1 MSGLRRD
8 KNRTCRILHE
18 LPGRVRIHC
27 PGLRHLAERTEE
39 IGSQLRALPVVRSV
53 SLSALSENMLV
64 LYDPARASAHTV
76 LEAVQSRMKDHA
88 LTAFKAERSQE
99 AAQSTVQERRLQ
111 QESIPEIVGRVVV
124 SAAAL
129 TFSAFS
135 KTEPPA
141 TFFSRFMTLPALTSL
156 SLAWPIFS
164 SGWLSLVRSGRP
176 NADTLSSTAILS
188 SLLTGRDRA
197 ALTVIGLADLAEL
210 LTTYTMERTR
220 RAIRNM
226 LSTGEDWVWR
236 LEPDGREARIPVAQL
251 RVHDRVVVKTGEK
264 IGVDGMVEGG
274 EAAVDQASITG
285 EFMPMR
291 KQRRD
296 RVFAGT
302 VVKTGRL
309 TIRAEKIG
317 DQTAMARIVHLVEE
331 AVGHKARIQ
340 AFADRFSARFI
351 PVNFGLS
358 GLVYAATHNA
368 ERALNMLVI
377 DYSCGV
383 RLSTAT
389 ALSAAI
395 ATAARNGVLIK
406 GSNYL
411 EALAEADTIVLDKT
425 GTVTEGRPQVTSVCS
440 LAPGVSER
448 QLLELAAAAEETST
462 HPVAIAFMD
471 KTRRSGWPIPAH
483 GQTQV
488 FVGRGVQTTVAG
500 RVVSV
505 GSRPFMCERGIDLA
519 RAQEPTRRLVQR
531 GEQLVYVAR
540 DRKLLGLVGIQDT
553 LREDMKKSLNRL
565 RTLGMDD
572 VILLT
577 GDIRQH
583 AELVA
588 TRMAMDRYHAEV
600 LPEEKSDIVLR
611 LRQRGPRVVMVGD
624 GINDA
629 PALACADVGIAM
641 GSTRTDIAME
651 AADITIAS
659 DDPLMIP
666 SVIRLSQKTMGIVK
680 QNFAASIGVNTT
692 ALVLAALGKLPV
704 VWGAAIHNA
713 TTVLVVLNSLR
724 LLLHDME
731 RSR

>member
-1 MSGLRRD
+1 MFGLSGHDQR
-8 KNRTCRILHE
+8 RTCRILHE

-27 PGLRHLAERTEE
+27 PGLRHLA
-39 IGSQLRALPVVRSV
+39 GQADGLAAQLRALPVVRSV
-53 SLSALSENMLV
+53 SLSAVSENVLV
-64 LYDPARASAHTV
+64 VYDPAKASPQAV
-76 LEAVQSRMKDHA
+76 FDAVQGRMRDQA
-88 LTAFKAERSQE
+88 LTVFKLERAQ

-111 QESIPEIVGRVVV
+111 RESVGEMLGRVVA
-124 SAAAL
+124 SAATLTWSAL
-129 TFSAFS
+129 SAPR
-135 KTEPPA
+135 PPA
-141 TFFSRFMTLPALTSL
+141 TWLSRFLTLPALTSL
-156 SLAWPIFS
+156 SLAWPIFR
-164 SGWLSLVRSGRP
+164 SGWLSLARGGRP

-197 ALTVIGLADLAEL
+197 ALTIIGLADLAEL
-210 LTTYTMERTR
+210 LTAYTMERTR
-220 RAIRNM
+220 RAIRNL

-236 LEPDGREARIPVAQL
+236 LGPDGREARVPVQRL
-251 RVHDRVVVKTGEK
+251 GVGDTIVVKTGEK
-264 IGVDGMVEGG
+264 ISVDGVVRDG

-291 KQRRD
+291 KQPGD
-296 RVFAGT
+296 HVFAGT
-302 VVKTGRL
+302 VVKAGRL
-309 TIRAEKIG
+309 TIRAERVG

-331 AVGHKARIQ
+331 AVGRKARIQ

-358 GLVYAATHNA
+358 GLVYGITRNA
-368 ERALNMLVI
+368 ERALNMLII

-411 EALAEADTIVLDKT
+411 EALAEADTIILDKT
-425 GTVTEGRPQVTSVCS
+425 GTVTEGRPQVTSVCPI
-440 LAPGVSER
+440 APGASER
-448 QLLELAAAAEETST
+448 QILELAAAAEETST
-462 HPVAIAFMD
+462 HPIAIAFTD
-471 KTRRSGWPIPAH
+471 KARRGGWPIPRH
-483 GQTQV
+483 GPTRV
-488 FVGRGVQTTVAG
+488 FVGRGVQTTVRG
-500 RVVSV
+500 SVVSV
-505 GSRPFMCERGIDLA
+505 GSLPFMRERGIDAALA
-519 RAQEPTRRLVQR
+519 QPATQQLVQR
-531 GEQLVYVAR
+531 AEQIVCVAR
-540 DRKLLGLVGIQDT
+540 DGKLLGVVGIQDT

-565 RTLGMDD
+565 RALGMDD

-600 LPEEKSDIVLR
+600 LPEEKSDVVLR
-611 LRQRGPRVVMVGD
+611 VQQRGPRVVMVGD

-641 GSTRTDIAME
+641 GSSRTDLAME

-659 DDPLMIP
+659 DDPLLIP

-680 QNFAASIGVNTT
+680 QNFATAIGVNTT

-713 TTVLVVLNSLR
+713 TTVLVVMNSLR
-724 LLLHDME
+724 LLFHDME

>member
-1 MSGLRRD
+1 
-8 KNRTCRILHE
+8 
-18 LPGRVRIHC
+18 
-27 PGLRHLAERTEE
+27 
-39 IGSQLRALPVVRSV
+39 VVRSA
-53 SLSALSENMLV
+53 SLSAVSENVLV
-64 LYDPARASAHTV
+64 LYDPAKASAQTV
-76 LEAVQSRMKDHA
+76 FDAVQSLMRDHA
-88 LTAFKAERSQE
+88 LTVFKVER
-99 AAQSTVQERRLQ
+99 ARVAQGTVQERRLQ
-111 QESIPEIVGRVVV
+111 QESMPEILARVVV
-124 SAAAL
+124 SAATLA
-129 TFSAFS
+129 FSAFS
-135 KTEPPA
+135 PGKPPA

-156 SLAWPIFS
+156 SLAWPILS

-197 ALTVIGLADLAEL
+197 ALTIIGLADLAEL
-210 LTTYTMERTR
+210 LTAFSMDRTR

-226 LSTGEDWVWR
+226 LSTGEEWVWR
-236 LEPDGREARIPVAQL
+236 LEADGREARIPIQEV
-251 RVHDRVVVKTGEK
+251 RVRDSVVVKTGEK
-264 IGVDGMVEGG
+264 IGVDGVVQRG

-291 KQRRD
+291 KQSGD
-296 RVFAGT
+296 QVFAGT

-309 TIRAEKIG
+309 TIRAERVG
-317 DQTAMARIVHLVEE
+317 DQTAMARVVHLVEE
-331 AVGHKARIQ
+331 AVGHKAPIQ

-358 GLVYAATHNA
+358 GLVYAVTHNA
-368 ERALNMLVI
+368 ERALNMLII

-406 GSNYL
+406 GSNYI

-425 GTVTEGRPQVTSVCS
+425 GTVTEGRPQVTSVYPI
-440 LAPGVSER
+440 AAGVGER
-448 QLLELAAAAEETST
+448 QVLELAAAAEETST

-471 KTRRSGWPIPAH
+471 KARRGGWSIPAH
-483 GQTQV
+483 GATEV

-500 RVVSV
+500 SVVSV
-505 GSRPFMCERGIDLA
+505 GSLPFMRERGIDLA
-519 RAQEPTRRLVQR
+519 PAQQATQHLVQR
-531 GEQLVYVAR
+531 GEQIVYVAR
-540 DRKLLGLVGIQDT
+540 GDKVLGLVGIQDT

-565 RTLGMDD
+565 RALGMDD

-600 LPEEKSDIVLR
+600 LPEEKSDVVLR
-611 LRQRGPRVVMVGD
+611 LQQRGPRVVMVGD

-641 GSTRTDIAME
+641 GSTRTDVAME
-651 AADITIAS
+651 AADIVIAS

-680 QNFAASIGVNTT
+680 QNFATAIGVNTT
-692 ALVLAALGKLPV
+692 ALALAALGKLPV

-713 TTVLVVLNSLR
+713 TTVLVVMNSLR

>member
-1 MSGLRRD
+1 MFGVERH
-8 KNRTCRILHE
+8 KNQACRIIHE
-18 LPGRVRIHC
+18 LPGRVRIRC
-27 PGLRHLAERTEE
+27 PGLRHLAGQAPE
-39 IGSQLRALPVVRSV
+39 IRKRLRAGPFIRSAT
-53 SLSALSENMLV
+53 LSPLSENVLV
-64 LYDPARASAHTV
+64 LYDPGKSTSQEV
-76 LEAVQSRMKDHA
+76 LEAVQASLNEHA
-88 LTAFKAERSQE
+88 LAVFKAERTR

-111 QESIPEIVGRVVV
+111 HESAVEILGRVLA
-124 SAAAL
+124 SAVTL
-129 TFSAFS
+129 SFSAFTTP
-135 KTEPPA
+135 KPPT
-141 TFFSRFMTLPALTSL
+141 TFLSRFLTMPALTSL
-156 SLAWPIFS
+156 SLAWPILS
-164 SGWLSLVRSGRP
+164 SGWRSLWRSGRP
-176 NADTLSSTAILS
+176 NADTLSSTAILA

-197 ALTVIGLADLAEL
+197 ALTIIGLADLAEL
-210 LTTYTMERTR
+210 LTAYSMNRTR
-220 RAIRNM
+220 RAIRDM
-226 LSTGEDWVWR
+226 LSVGEDFVWR
-236 LEPDGREARIPVAQL
+236 VGADGRETRLPIAEV
-251 RVHDRVVVKTGEK
+251 RVNDLIVVKTGEK
-264 IGVDGMVEGG
+264 ISVDGLVEAG

-291 KQRRD
+291 KQRAD

-302 VVKTGRL
+302 VVKAGHL
-309 TIRAEKIG
+309 TIRTEKKG
-317 DQTAMARIVHLVEE
+317 DQTAVARIVNLVEE
-331 AVGHKARIQ
+331 ASGRKAGIQ

-358 GLVYAATHNA
+358 GLVYAATRNA
-368 ERALNMLVI
+368 ERALNMLII

-389 ALSAAI
+389 AFSAAI

-411 EALAEADTIVLDKT
+411 ETLAEADTIILDKT
-425 GTVTEGRPQVTSVCS
+425 GTVTEGRPQITSVVPI
-440 LAPGVSER
+440 APGMGER
-448 QLLELAAAAEETST
+448 QLIELAAAAEETST

-471 KTRRSGWPIPAH
+471 KTRRSAWPIPIH
-483 GQTQV
+483 GPTQV
-488 FVGRGVQTTVAG
+488 RVGRGVQTTVAG
-500 RVVSV
+500 TTVRV
-505 GSRPFMCERGIDLA
+505 GGLPFMRERGIDLA
-519 RAQEPTRRLVQR
+519 NAEDAARQMAHR
-531 GEQLVYVAR
+531 GEQIVYIAR
-540 DRKLLGLVGIQDT
+540 DANLLGLVGIQDT

-565 RTLGMDD
+565 RALGMDD
-572 VILLT
+572 IVLLT
-577 GDIRQH
+577 GDVRQH

-600 LPEEKSDIVLR
+600 LPEDKSDVVLR
-611 LRQRGPRVVMVGD
+611 LQQKGIRVVMVGD

-641 GSTRTDIAME
+641 GGTRTDIAME

-666 SVIRLSQKTMGIVK
+666 SVIHLSQKTMGIVK
-680 QNFAASIGVNTT
+680 QNFAAAIGVNTT

-724 LLLHDME
+724 LLMHDME

>member
-1 MSGLRRD
+1 MFGLKGD
-8 KNRTCRILHE
+8 KHRTCQVLHE

-27 PGLRHLAERTEE
+27 PGLRHLADRTQE
-39 IGSQLRALPVVRSV
+39 IGSQLRALPVVHSV
-53 SLSALSENMLV
+53 SLSAHSENVLV
-64 LYDPARASAHTV
+64 LYDPAKASTQAV
-76 LEAVQSRMKDHA
+76 FDAVQSRMKDHA
-88 LTAFKAERSQE
+88 LAAFKVERAQ
-99 AAQSTVQERRLQ
+99 AIQSTVQERRLQ
-111 QESIPEIVGRVVV
+111 QESIPEILARVLA
-124 SAAAL
+124 SAATL
-129 TFSAFS
+129 TFSALSTPKAPSSFLG
-135 KTEPPA
+135 
-141 TFFSRFMTLPALTSL
+141 RFLTAPALASL
-156 SLAWPIFS
+156 SLAWPILS

-197 ALTVIGLADLAEL
+197 ALTIIGLADLAEL
-210 LTTYTMERTR
+210 LTAYTMDRTR
-220 RAIRNM
+220 RAIRDM

-236 LEPDGREARIPVAQL
+236 LEADGREVRIPIEKV
-251 RVHDRVVVKTGEK
+251 RVRDAVVVKTGEK
-264 IGVDGMVEGG
+264 ISVDGVVRGG

-291 KQRRD
+291 KQPGD
-296 RVFAGT
+296 KVFAGT
-302 VVKTGRL
+302 VVKTGHL

-317 DQTAMARIVHLVEE
+317 DETAVARIVHLVEE
-331 AVGHKARIQ
+331 AGGRKARIQ

-358 GLVYAATHNA
+358 GLVYAATHHA

-406 GSNYL
+406 GSDYL
-411 EALAEADTIVLDKT
+411 EALAEADTVVLDKT
-425 GTVTEGRPQVTSVCS
+425 GTVTEGRPQVTSVS
-440 LAPGVSER
+440 PTSAEAGER
-448 QLLELAAAAEETST
+448 QVLELAAAAEETST
-462 HPVAIAFMD
+462 HPVAIAFME
-471 KTRRSGWPIPAH
+471 KARRSGWSIPAH
-483 GQTQV
+483 GPTQV
-488 FVGRGVQTTVAG
+488 FIGRGVQTTVKG
-500 RVVSV
+500 SVVSV
-505 GSRPFMCERGIDLA
+505 GSLPFMRERGIDLA
-519 RAQEPTRRLVQR
+519 AAESTTQHLVQR
-531 GEQLVYVAR
+531 GEQIVYVAR
-540 DRKLLGLVGIQDT
+540 NRKLLGLVGIQDT

-565 RTLGMDD
+565 RALGMDD
-572 VILLT
+572 IVLLT
-577 GDIRQH
+577 GDVRQH

-600 LPEEKSDIVLR
+600 LPEEKSDVVLR
-611 LRQRGPRVVMVGD
+611 LQQRGARVIMVGD

-680 QNFAASIGVNTT
+680 QNFATAIGVNTT

-713 TTVLVVLNSLR
+713 TTVLVVMNSLR

-731 RSR
+731 RNR

>member
-1 MSGLRRD
+1 MFGL
-8 KNRTCRILHE
+8 KQGKHRTCRILHE

-27 PGLRHLAERTEE
+27 PGLRRLADKTEA

-53 SLSALSENMLV
+53 SLSAVSESVLV
-64 LYDPARASAHTV
+64 LYDPAQGSPQTV
-76 LEAVQSRMKDHA
+76 LEAVQSRMRDHA
-88 LTAFKAERSQE
+88 LTVFKAERAQ

-111 QESIPEIVGRVVV
+111 QESIPEILARVVA

-135 KTEPPA
+135 APRPPA
-141 TFFSRFMTLPALTSL
+141 SFFSRFMTLPALTSL
-156 SLAWPIFS
+156 SLAWPILS
-164 SGWLSLVRSGRP
+164 SGWLSLIRSGRP

-197 ALTVIGLADLAEL
+197 ALTIIGLADLAEL
-210 LTTYTMERTR
+210 LTAYTMERTR

-236 LEPDGREARIPVAQL
+236 READGREV
-251 RVHDRVVVKTGEK
+251 RVPIGEVRVRDSVVVKAGEK
-264 IGVDGMVEGG
+264 ISVDGVVERG

-291 KQRRD
+291 KQPGD

-302 VVKTGRL
+302 VVKTGHLR
-309 TIRAEKIG
+309 IRAERIG

-331 AVGHKARIQ
+331 AGGRKARIQ

-368 ERALNMLVI
+368 ERALNMLII

-411 EALAEADTIVLDKT
+411 EALAETDTIVLDKT
-425 GTVTEGRPQVTSVCS
+425 GTVTEGRPQVTSVS
-440 LAPGVSER
+440 PIAAGVGER
-448 QLLELAAAAEETST
+448 QILELAAAAEETST

-471 KTRRSGWPIPAH
+471 KTRRCGWSIPRH
-483 GQTQV
+483 GPTQV
-488 FVGRGVQTTVAG
+488 FAGRGVQTTVAG
-500 RVVSV
+500 SVVSV
-505 GSRPFMCERGIDLA
+505 GSLPFMRERGIDPA
-519 RAQEPTRRLVQR
+519 HAQAASQHLVQR
-531 GEQLVYVAR
+531 GEQMVYVAR
-540 DRKLLGLVGIQDT
+540 DGQLLGLVGIQDT

-565 RTLGMDD
+565 RALGMDE

-600 LPEEKSDIVLR
+600 LPEEKSDVVLR
-611 LRQRGPRVVMVGD
+611 LQQRGTRVVMVGD

-680 QNFAASIGVNTT
+680 QNFATAIGVNTT
-692 ALVLAALGKLPV
+692 ALVLAALGKVPV

>member
-1 MSGLRRD
+1 MFGLKQD
-8 KNRTCRILHE
+8 KHRTCRILHD

-27 PGLRHLAERTEE
+27 PGLRHLADKAEE
-39 IGSQLRALPVVRSV
+39 IRSQLRALPVVRSV
-53 SLSALSENMLV
+53 SLSAVSENVLV
-64 LYDPARASAHTV
+64 RYDPARTSTRMV
-76 LEAVQSRMKDHA
+76 FDAVQSRMRDHA
-88 LTAFKAERSQE
+88 LTVFKVERAQ

-111 QESIPEIVGRVVV
+111 QESIPEILARVVA
-124 SAAAL
+124 SAATL

-135 KTEPPA
+135 APKPPA
-141 TFFSRFMTLPALTSL
+141 TFFSRFLTLPALTSM
-156 SLAWPIFS
+156 SLAWPILS

-197 ALTVIGLADLAEL
+197 ALTIIGLADLAEL
-210 LTTYTMERTR
+210 LTAYTMERTR

-226 LSTGEDWVWR
+226 LSTGEDLVWR
-236 LEPDGREARIPVAQL
+236 LEADGRETRIPIEEV
-251 RVHDRVVVKTGEK
+251 RVRDSVVVKTGEK
-264 IGVDGMVEGG
+264 ISVDGVVQGG

-291 KQRRD
+291 KQPGD

-302 VVKTGRL
+302 VVKAGRL
-309 TIRAEKIG
+309 TIRAEQVG
-317 DQTAMARIVHLVEE
+317 DQTAVARIVHLVEE
-331 AVGHKARIQ
+331 ATGHKAHIQ

-358 GLVYAATHNA
+358 GLVYAVTHNA
-368 ERALNMLVI
+368 ERALNMLII

-440 LAPGVSER
+440 LTAGVGER
-448 QLLELAAAAEETST
+448 QILELAAAAEETST
-462 HPVAIAFMD
+462 HPVAIAFVD
-471 KTRRSGWPIPAH
+471 KARRSGWPIPAH
-483 GQTQV
+483 GPTQV
-488 FVGRGVQTTVAG
+488 FVGRGVQTTVSGSA
-500 RVVSV
+500 VSV
-505 GSRPFMCERGIDLA
+505 GSLPFMRERGIDLA
-519 RAQEPTRRLVQR
+519 RAQEATQRLVHR
-531 GEQLVYVAR
+531 GEQIVYVAR
-540 DRKLLGLVGIQDT
+540 GGQLLGLVGIQDT

-565 RTLGMDD
+565 RALGMDD

-588 TRMAMDRYHAEV
+588 SRMAMDRYHAEV
-600 LPEEKSDIVLR
+600 LPEEKSDVVLR
-611 LRQRGPRVVMVGD
+611 LQQKGPRVVMVGD

-641 GSTRTDIAME
+641 GSSRTDIAME

-680 QNFAASIGVNTT
+680 QNFATAIGVNTT
-692 ALVLAALGKLPV
+692 ALVLAALGKVPV

-713 TTVLVVLNSLR
+713 TTVAVVLNSLR
-724 LLLHDME
+724 LLMHDME